1 MTGTN
6 MVEIQCPHCEGDVE
20 LEGGALGLFD
30 CPHCNNEFE
39 FEDDSTNINIS
50 YRPKKGV
57 TILLVFSFLFAIGA
71 GIIYYDTST
80 ATSEYEECDN
90 CSWEESIGEGIGQG
104 IAEGVGKSAGFA
116 LSQMCLIL
124 SGVLLLGAIVTYAIQ
139 QNKRPR

>member
-1 MTGTN
+1 MTGTA
-6 MVEIQCPHCEGDVE
+6 MVEIQCPHCKRDVE
-20 LEGGALGLFD
+20 LEDGVFGLFD

-80 ATSEYEECDN
+80 STSEYEGCDN
-90 CSWEESIGEGIGQG
+90 CSWEESIGDGIGQG
-104 IAEGVGKSAGFA
+104 AAEAAAEELQDV

-124 SGVLLLGAIVTYAIQ
+124 SGVLLLVAIVNYVIQ